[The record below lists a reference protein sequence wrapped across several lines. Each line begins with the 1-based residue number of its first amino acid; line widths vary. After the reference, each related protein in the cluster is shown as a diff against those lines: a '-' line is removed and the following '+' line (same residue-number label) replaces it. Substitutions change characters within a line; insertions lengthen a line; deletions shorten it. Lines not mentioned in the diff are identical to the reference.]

1 MDEPSAQGA
10 RSLASTRLRSGA
22 IRSVD
27 GFALLDVLLAISLL
41 GIGISAALLLHLR
54 ASQAVFQ
61 AAQSERATTLI
72 QSLHEQLQHDPGLV
86 AALRAGG
93 GGGFEADGVG
103 CEQHGETDALRR
115 WQAKVVCELPTAT
128 VTWAADTTLLQI
140 ALSWGDT
147 GLADQHATAPTPV
160 RQHLAASLPWP
171 P

>member
-1 MDEPSAQGA
+1 MDEPSAQRA
-10 RSLASTRLRSGA
+10 RSRASAHVRSRTT
-22 IRSVD
+22 RSVD

-72 QSLHEQLQHDPGLV
+72 QSLHEQLQHDPTLA
-86 AALRAGG
+86 AALRTD
-93 GGGFEADGVG
+93 GGFEADGVG

-115 WQAKVVCELPTAT
+115 WRAKVVCELPNAT
-128 VTWAADTTLLQI
+128 VTWTADKTLLQI
-140 ALSWGDT
+140 TLSWGET
-147 GLADQHATAPTPV
+147 GLADQHATAPVPE
-160 RQHLAASLPWP
+160 RHHLAASLPWP